1 MISDIE
7 PKKHHAFQKFNRTF
21 IWNLKPPER
30 AAILLSFSTTGL
42 RQIQP
47 TDECPDKHVYVLTAE
62 NVTVGRF
69 CRNGTIIQ
77 VDVHK
82 VGKLSLE
89 VSGGQPLD
97 VKAIGVVQGP
107 DIDGKCNGKYI

>member
-77 VDVHK
+77 VDVRK